1 LRSEQRGKPIQ
12 EIGEID
18 LSCPKKKQREISPRL
33 AKSKARFIE
42 PMYARLVNESF
53 AQVIFRAQKFRE
65 LAPLKLLAVSRS
77 VY

>member
-42 PMYARLVNESF
+42 RGS
-53 AQVIFRAQKFRE
+53 
-65 LAPLKLLAVSRS
+65 
-77 VY
+77 